1 VTQLLRAPQPWIKK
15 NKLFYIVLDK
25 TMT

>member
-15 NKLFYIVLDK
+15 KTLFYIVLDK